1 MSHSSK
7 TFYNPG
13 SGFYV
18 TVITRVLC
26 RFKHI
31 VLGRKTINLPY
42 ERTTALRLTA
52 KRIGILWKTSCEGH
66 FGREN
71 PRTKYIKQH
80 NTR

>member
-18 TVITRVLC
+18 VVITRVLC
-26 RFKHI
+26 RFKRI

-52 KRIGILWKTSCEGH
+52 SESYERRRVKGISEEKNQGQSA
-66 FGREN
+66 
-71 PRTKYIKQH
+71 
-80 NTR
+80 